1 MLIDLPFEQAL
12 AASVLAWI
20 GLGLGT
26 GIFVHRLPVQWLSRD
41 NWLTRPRAFED
52 GGRFYER
59 VLRIR
64 SWKDKLPEKG
74 DFFPGGFSKRAI
86 TERSDEF
93 LERFAAETRRAELV
107 HWMNAAS
114 GPIFLLWCPWPL
126 GVVMV
131 CFGWA
136 GHMPFVC
143 IQRYNRARIERTLH
157 RRQRRAER
165 AGHRDHDPSTP
176 STPSIAPTICD
187 RSLTIAPIATTGR
200 TPRIAEPV
208 DDECADDAEH
218 SAAS

>member
-26 GIFVHRLPVQWLSRD
+26 GIFVHRLPVSWLQRD

-52 GGRFYER
+52 DGRFYER
-59 VLRIR
+59 WLRIR

-86 TERSDEF
+86 TDRSDEF
-93 LERFAAETRRAELV
+93 LDRFAAETRRAELV

-114 GPIFLLWCPWPL
+114 GPVFLLWCPWPL

-131 CFGWA
+131 CFGWV

-143 IQRYNRARIERTLH
+143 IQRYNRARIERTLAR
-157 RRQRRAER
+157 RRQRAARTDRPGASTESTTGDAAGTPAELP
-165 AGHRDHDPSTP
+165 ADV
-176 STPSIAPTICD
+176 PTICD
-187 RSLTIAPIATTGR
+187 GSLMITPI
-200 TPRIAEPV
+200 
-208 DDECADDAEH
+208 
-218 SAAS
+218 SAARGTRPARSA

>member
-26 GIFVHRLPVQWLSRD
+26 GIFVHRLPVPWLSRD

-52 GGRFYER
+52 DGRFYER
-59 VLRIR
+59 RLRIR

-93 LERFAAETRRAELV
+93 LDRFAAETRRAELV

-131 CFGWA
+131 CFGWV

-143 IQRYNRARIERTLH
+143 IQRYNRARIERTLD
-157 RRQRRAER
+157 RRRRRTDRASSRPEER
-165 AGHRDHDPSTP
+165 AGIRPDERASTP
-176 STPSIAPTICD
+176 ADD
-187 RSLTIAPIATTGR
+187 RVGNRP
-200 TPRIAEPV
+200 
-208 DDECADDAEH
+208 DDRASNCADDTER